1 VATRSSLVGPA
12 PPLSGILE
20 RVPYAWE
27 TWVILTTPLILTLRI
42 IGAETLFNQSP
53 AWLFWTVQAV
63 YFYILAATLTLIWTN
78 LARRTSRM

>member
-1 VATRSSLVGPA
+1 M
-12 PPLSGILE
+12 
-20 RVPYAWE
+20 
-27 TWVILTTPLILTLRI
+27 ILTTPLILTLRI
-42 IGAETLFNQSP
+42 IGAETLFNQTP